1 MSTPRVDPPIDAEE
15 ADLRVSEPKTHAAGL
30 TAV

>member
-15 ADLRVSEPKTHAAGL
+15 ADLRVSEPKTHAAG
-30 TAV
+30 